1 MVQFKKETIAQQ
13 WESLNIEDDLL
24 SDAAKG
30 IGAGSATDAGR
41 FWRLPTEHPDP
52 IVLAGGIPD
61 DTALPIKDLIESFSK
76 SIEEDFTDSLMYGGW
91 FGYEGLRQLIADR
104 QNKIEGTNLLADNII
119 MHNGSSGCLENICKA
134 FVGPGDVAI
143 VESPS
148 YSGTVRAIRG
158 FQAEVIEVPMSIEG
172 INPDLF
178 RETVE
183 SLMAQGK
190 RVKLFYTIPDY
201 HNPMGN
207 VTTLEIRKS
216 ILEICAEH
224 KILIAEDAAYTEL
237 YYDTPPPP
245 SYYALSD
252 GHGVIKMCSF
262 SKILAT
268 GLRSGWIQARDELA
282 EPLTKVRFDMGNSPL
297 VHYALADLIGSGKLD
312 THINSM
318 RALYKS
324 KCQTMI
330 DSLKKYCGPYIELDE
345 PEGGYFLWVK
355 CTQINAFDL
364 IQAAAEEGV
373 VFPLGSIFYVDSSL
387 DTSHFRLAFT
397 RAPFEHLEEAGKRIG
412 KAFEKVLDLQN

>member
-1 MVQFKKETIAQQ
+1 MVQFKKETIARQ

-207 VTTLEIRKS
+207 VTTLKIRKS

>member
-1 MVQFKKETIAQQ
+1 MVQFERETIAQQ

-172 INPDLF
+172 INPDLY

>member
-190 RVKLFYTIPDY
+190 KVKLFYTIPDY

>member
-1 MVQFKKETIAQQ
+1 MVPFKKETIAQQ

-178 RETVE
+178 KETVE

-324 KCQTMI
+324 KCRTMI

-345 PEGGYFLWVK
+345 PKGGYFLWVK

>member
-1 MVQFKKETIAQQ
+1 MVPFKKETIAQQ

-190 RVKLFYTIPDY
+190 KVKLFYTIPDY

>member
-1 MVQFKKETIAQQ
+1 MVQFKKETIARQ

-104 QNKIEGTNLLADNII
+104 QNKIEGINLLADNII

-207 VTTLEIRKS
+207 VTTLKIRKS

-324 KCQTMI
+324 KCRTMI
-330 DSLKKYCGPYIELDE
+330 DSLKKYCDPYIELDE

>member
-1 MVQFKKETIAQQ
+1 
-13 WESLNIEDDLL
+13 
-24 SDAAKG
+24 
-30 IGAGSATDAGR
+30 
-41 FWRLPTEHPDP
+41 
-52 IVLAGGIPD
+52 
-61 DTALPIKDLIESFSK
+61 
-76 SIEEDFTDSLMYGGW
+76 
-91 FGYEGLRQLIADR
+91 
-104 QNKIEGTNLLADNII
+104 
-119 MHNGSSGCLENICKA
+119 MHNGSSGCLENVCKA
-134 FVGPGDVAI
+134 FIGPGDIAI

-158 FQAEVIEVPMSIEG
+158 FQADVIEVPMDKEG

-183 SLMAQGK
+183 SLVAEGK

-207 VTTLEIRKS
+207 VTTLEIRKA
-216 ILEICAEH
+216 ILEICAKY

-297 VHYALADLIGSGKLD
+297 VHYALADLIESGKLD
-312 THINSM
+312 AHIISM
-318 RALYKS
+318 RNLYKS
-324 KCQTMI
+324 KCRTMI
-330 DSLKKYCGPYIELDE
+330 DSLRKYCGPYVELDE

-355 CTQINAFDL
+355 CTKTKAFDL

-387 DTSHFRLAFT
+387 DDAHFRLAFT
-397 RAPFEHLEEAGKRIG
+397 RAPFEHLEEASKRIG
-412 KAFEKVLDLQN
+412 KAFEKVLDSQN

>member
-1 MVQFKKETIAQQ
+1 MVQFERETIAQQ

-237 YYDTPPPP
+237 YYDTPPP
-245 SYYALSD
+245 SSYALSD

>member
-1 MVQFKKETIAQQ
+1 MVPFKKETIAQQ

>member
-1 MVQFKKETIAQQ
+1 MVQFERETIAQQ

-237 YYDTPPPP
+237 YYETPPPP

-345 PEGGYFLWVK
+345 PKGGYFLWVK

>member
-1 MVQFKKETIAQQ
+1 MVPFKKETIAQQ

-178 RETVE
+178 KETVE

-207 VTTLEIRKS
+207 VTTLEIRKL

-237 YYDTPPPP
+237 YYETPPPP

-345 PEGGYFLWVK
+345 PKGGYFLWVK

>member
-1 MVQFKKETIAQQ
+1 MVQFERETIAQQ

-345 PEGGYFLWVK
+345 PKGGYFLWVK

>member
-190 RVKLFYTIPDY
+190 RVNLFYPIP
-201 HNPMGN
+201 
-207 VTTLEIRKS
+207 
-216 ILEICAEH
+216 
-224 KILIAEDAAYTEL
+224 AY
-237 YYDTPPPP
+237 P
-245 SYYALSD
+245 
-252 GHGVIKMCSF
+252 
-262 SKILAT
+262 
-268 GLRSGWIQARDELA
+268 
-282 EPLTKVRFDMGNSPL
+282 NPL
-297 VHYALADLIGSGKLD
+297 V
-312 THINSM
+312 M
-318 RALYKS
+318 
-324 KCQTMI
+324 
-330 DSLKKYCGPYIELDE
+330 
-345 PEGGYFLWVK
+345 
-355 CTQINAFDL
+355 
-364 IQAAAEEGV
+364 
-373 VFPLGSIFYVDSSL
+373 
-387 DTSHFRLAFT
+387 
-397 RAPFEHLEEAGKRIG
+397 
-412 KAFEKVLDLQN
+412 

>member
-1 MVQFKKETIAQQ
+1 MVQFERETIAQQ

-207 VTTLEIRKS
+207 VTTLEIRKL

-237 YYDTPPPP
+237 YYETPPPP

-324 KCQTMI
+324 KCRTMI

-345 PEGGYFLWVK
+345 PKGGYFLWVK

>member
-1 MVQFKKETIAQQ
+1 MVQFERETIAQQ

-76 SIEEDFTDSLMYGGW
+76 SIEEDFTDSLMYVGW

-104 QNKIEGTNLLADNII
+104 QNTIEGTNLLADNII

-324 KCQTMI
+324 KCRTMI

-345 PEGGYFLWVK
+345 PKGGYFLWVK

>member
-1 MVQFKKETIAQQ
+1 MVQFERETIAQQ

-268 GLRSGWIQARDELA
+268 GLRSGWIQARDKLA

-345 PEGGYFLWVK
+345 PKGGYFLWVK

>member
-1 MVQFKKETIAQQ
+1 MVQFKKETITSQ
-13 WESLNIEDDLL
+13 WKSLDIEKELL
-24 SDAAKG
+24 SEAARS

-52 IVLAGGIPD
+52 IILAGGIPD
-61 DTALPIKDLIESFSK
+61 DTALPTEDLIDSFSK
-76 SIEEDFTDSLMYGGW
+76 SIKDNFSDSLMYGGW
-91 FGYEGLRQLIADR
+91 FGYEGLRQLIANR
-104 QNKIEGTNLLADNII
+104 QNKIEGTTLLPDNII

-134 FVGPGDVAI
+134 FVEPGDIAI

-158 FQAEVIEVPMSIEG
+158 FRAEIVEVPMDKEG
-172 INPDLF
+172 INPDSF
-178 RETVE
+178 KETVE
-183 SLMAQGK
+183 SLTAQGK
-190 RVKLFYTIPDY
+190 KIKLFYTIPDY

-207 VTTLEIRKS
+207 VTSLQIRQE
-216 ILEICAEH
+216 ILEICAKH

-268 GLRSGWIQARDELA
+268 GLRSGWIQARDEFA

-297 VHYALADLIGSGKLD
+297 VHYALANLIESGKLD
-312 THINSM
+312 THIASM
-318 RALYKS
+318 RTLYKA
-324 KCQTMI
+324 KCRTMI
-330 DSLKKYCGPYIELDE
+330 DSLKKNCGSYIELDE
-345 PEGGYFLWVK
+345 PTGGYFLWVK
-355 CTQINAFDL
+355 CTQSKAVDL

-387 DTSHFRLAFT
+387 DDSHFRLAFT
-397 RAPFEHLEEAGKRIG
+397 RASFEHLEEASKRIG
-412 KAFEKVLDLQN
+412 KAFEKVLDNQN

>member
-1 MVQFKKETIAQQ
+1 MVQFERETIAQQ

-76 SIEEDFTDSLMYGGW
+76 SIEEDFTDSLMYVGW

-345 PEGGYFLWVK
+345 PKGGYFLWVK

>member
-1 MVQFKKETIAQQ
+1 MVQFERETIAQQ

-237 YYDTPPPP
+237 YYATPPPP

-345 PEGGYFLWVK
+345 PKGGYFLWVK

>member
-1 MVQFKKETIAQQ
+1 MVQFERETIAQQ

-345 PEGGYFLWVK
+345 PKCGYFLWVK

>member
-1 MVQFKKETIAQQ
+1 MVQFEKETIASQ
-13 WESLNIEDDLL
+13 WQSADIENDLL
-24 SDAAKG
+24 SEAARS

-61 DTALPIKDLIESFSK
+61 DTALPTEDLIDSFSK
-76 SIEEDFTDSLMYGGW
+76 SIRDNFTDSLMYGGW

-104 QNKIEGTNLLADNII
+104 QNKIEGTNLLPDNII
-119 MHNGSSGCLENICKA
+119 MHNGSSGCLENVCKA
-134 FVGPGDVAI
+134 FIGPGDIAI

-158 FQAEVIEVPMSIEG
+158 FRADVVEVPMDKEG

-178 RETVE
+178 KETVE
-183 SLMAQGK
+183 SLAAQGK

-207 VTTLEIRKS
+207 VTTLEIRKA

-268 GLRSGWIQARDELA
+268 GLRAGWIQARDELA

-297 VHYALADLIGSGKLD
+297 VHYALADLIESGKLD
-312 THINSM
+312 SHIDSM
-318 RALYKS
+318 RDLYKS
-324 KCQTMI
+324 KCRTMV
-330 DSLKKYCGPYIELDE
+330 DSLKKYCGPYVELDE

-355 CTQINAFDL
+355 CTQTKAFDL

-387 DTSHFRLAFT
+387 DDSHFRLAFT
-397 RAPFEHLEEAGKRIG
+397 RAPFEHLEEASRRIG
-412 KAFEKVLDLQN
+412 KAFEKVLDIQN

>member
-1 MVQFKKETIAQQ
+1 MVQFERETIAQQ

-207 VTTLEIRKS
+207 VTNLEIRKL

-237 YYDTPPPP
+237 YYETPPPP

-324 KCQTMI
+324 KCRTMI

-345 PEGGYFLWVK
+345 PKGGYFLWVK